1 MYIFDDNSKIQF
13 FRLVNR
19 EEDNFY
25 IIGRKE
31 TEIYITTDNVGFL
44 IISLLEKKYSI
55 KDVKKEIKKKQ
66 GNFDVDKFI
75 NYLLLQG
82 FIERINGKK
91 LIERIKKVKTILNF
105 IDSKSIQWVFSKPMY
120 LLYGLIFL
128 ISLIILITNP
138 NYFPIKQD
146 YFVSDKFFI
155 LLPIIVAISWIL
167 LFLHEFMHFLA
178 AKSYKLPAQLGLSNR
193 LLFLVA
199 TTDITNIYSLKR
211 EKRYR
216 IIFAGIFTDVIL
228 FSLSILLIY
237 LNGIGLLTFNDFVDK
252 IIKFIAF
259 SEFLGIL
266 WQFLFFMKTD
276 IYYAFETFVK
286 VYNLNDKAENLIR
299 NEFYRLFIK
308 NHHLAY
314 FDTKKEKK
322 IINFYAI
329 LFLLGIFLLM
339 FNFLYYYL
347 PITLSLIKIAWI
359 NIWKGLNGGNYN
371 IFYDGMLFIILFLI
385 NYSLL
390 AYGTI
395 RHYRLYLRPRLYYFV
410 LFSLI
415 TTGYLVLLGVILSI
429 SVLLN
434 NYATFYIITS
444 LVSLLFA
451 LFLVYLTYRIDKFD
465 IEDIFVP
472 E

>member
-1 MYIFDDNSKIQF
+1 MYVFDDNSKIQF
-13 FRLVNR
+13 FRLIKR
-19 EEDNFY
+19 EEENYY
-25 IIGRKE
+25 IVGRKE
-31 TEIYITTDNVGFL
+31 TEIYITTDKIGFL
-44 IISLLEKKYSI
+44 IISLLEKNCKI
-55 KDVKKEIKKKQ
+55 KEVKNEVKKKH
-66 GNFDVDKFI
+66 GNFNVDNFVS
-75 NYLLLQG
+75 YLLLQG
-82 FIERINGKK
+82 FIETINRKK
-91 LIERIKKVKTILNF
+91 LRERIKKVKTILNF
-105 IDSKSIQWVFSKPMY
+105 VDPKSIQWVFSRPMY
-120 LLYGLIFL
+120 LLYILIFL
-128 ISLIILITNP
+128 SSLSILITNP

-146 YFVSDKFFI
+146 YFVSDKFAI
-155 LLPIIVAISWIL
+155 LLPIIIVISWIL
-167 LFLHEFMHFLA
+167 LFLHEFMHFIA
-178 AKSYKLPAQLGLSNR
+178 AKSYKLPTQLGLSNR
-193 LLFLVA
+193 LFFLVA

-216 IIFAGIFTDVIL
+216 IILAGIFTDVII
-228 FSLSILLIY
+228 FSLSIILLY
-237 LNGIGLLTFNDFVDK
+237 LNGIGILNFNIIVDK
-252 IIKFIAF
+252 ILKFVTF

-276 IYYAFETFVK
+276 IYYAFENFVK

-299 NEFYRLFIK
+299 NGFYRLFIK

-314 FDTKKEKK
+314 FETKKERK
-322 IINFYAI
+322 IVNFYAL
-329 LFLLGIFLLM
+329 LFLSGIFLLL

-347 PITLSLIKIAWI
+347 PITLSLIKAAWF
-359 NIWKGLNGGNYN
+359 NIWQGLSTNNYN

-434 NYATFYIITS
+434 SYTNFYIITS
-444 LVSLLFA
+444 IISLLFA
-451 LFLVYLTYRIDKFD
+451 LFLVYLVYRIDKFD
-465 IEDIFVP
+465 IEDVFVP